1 MHIYIYIY
9 YHSLNKVKLL
19 LKKFTDV
26 NKAITCVN
34 KAYIHTVTLPFKD
47 LIICLWHNFKCTGMN
62 WYVWFLFT
70 IYVPL
75 VCFMYK
81 PLNGNSYIVD
91 DLPVHMICS
100 SFRYTLQNQNTIYA
114 TCICKYILRNPSHFF
129 EDLCES
135 TNSIENSTYSDNIY
149 VLHT

>member
-1 MHIYIYIY
+1 
-9 YHSLNKVKLL
+9 
-19 LKKFTDV
+19 
-26 NKAITCVN
+26 
-34 KAYIHTVTLPFKD
+34 
-47 LIICLWHNFKCTGMN
+47 
-62 WYVWFLFT
+62 
-70 IYVPL
+70 
-75 VCFMYK
+75 MYK

-114 TCICKYILRNPSHFF
+114 KYILRNPSHFF